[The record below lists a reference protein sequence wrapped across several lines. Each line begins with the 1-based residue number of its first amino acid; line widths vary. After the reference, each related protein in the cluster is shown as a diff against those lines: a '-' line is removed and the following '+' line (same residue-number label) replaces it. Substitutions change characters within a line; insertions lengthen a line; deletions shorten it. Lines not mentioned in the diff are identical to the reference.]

1 MDNRKHR
8 TAKVTSC
15 AAAALGVLAASATQA
30 QQAPAQQ
37 SPAPTPAPSPSPT
50 RSPPPNVMYLPNVVP
65 ERFSIG
71 GTPSPTPTPVP
82 VPPPVV
88 DATPQAR
95 TAPAERA
102 AGQNRRTVP
111 QARTAE
117 PAPAPT
123 AAATPPGATSG
134 EPALPQSAP
143 APAPLPQQA
152 PVAVPAAP
160 PAAATPGWLWALGG
174 AGGMAL
180 LFAAFWAL
188 RRRRR
193 APHAA
198 FETPPDPVAV
208 PEPPLRAA
216 PPGIAPR
223 PRPPAPHAAAA
234 PPISSA
240 SSSDPFELVVRPLHL
255 EMNAEEVLLE
265 IELLIGNL
273 QPGAAEAIRAS
284 LALISAN
291 PDQDRHVAGF
301 HANPVADP
309 AGRAFDL
316 AAGAGGRMPARL
328 RVRREHLHV
337 VQVGGRPMFVPL
349 VMVDLRWRAGLSVR
363 RFGADFMIGT
373 AGQGAKLGPIWLDRA
388 QLSAPLAATRY
399 FPKQAPVAA

>member
-1 MDNRKHR
+1 
-8 TAKVTSC
+8 
-15 AAAALGVLAASATQA
+15 
-30 QQAPAQQ
+30 
-37 SPAPTPAPSPSPT
+37 
-50 RSPPPNVMYLPNVVP
+50 
-65 ERFSIG
+65 
-71 GTPSPTPTPVP
+71 
-82 VPPPVV
+82 
-88 DATPQAR
+88 
-95 TAPAERA
+95 
-102 AGQNRRTVP
+102 
-111 QARTAE
+111 
-117 PAPAPT
+117 
-123 AAATPPGATSG
+123 
-134 EPALPQSAP
+134 
-143 APAPLPQQA
+143 
-152 PVAVPAAP
+152 
-160 PAAATPGWLWALGG
+160 
-174 AGGMAL
+174 MAL
-180 LFAAFWAL
+180 LLGAFWAL

-193 APHAA
+193 APDAG
-198 FETPPDPVAV
+198 FETSPEPVAV

-223 PRPPAPHAAAA
+223 PQPAARPAAAA
-234 PPISSA
+234 PPVSPTG
-240 SSSDPFELVVRPLHL
+240 SDPFELIVRPLHL

-273 QPGAAEAIRAS
+273 QPGPAEAIRPS

-291 PDQDRHVAGF
+291 PDQDLHVAGF

-373 AGQGAKLGPIWLDRA
+373 AGQGPKLGPIWLDRA
-388 QLSAPLAATRY
+388 QLPAPLAATRY

>member
-1 MDNRKHR
+1 
-8 TAKVTSC
+8 
-15 AAAALGVLAASATQA
+15 
-30 QQAPAQQ
+30 
-37 SPAPTPAPSPSPT
+37 
-50 RSPPPNVMYLPNVVP
+50 
-65 ERFSIG
+65 
-71 GTPSPTPTPVP
+71 
-82 VPPPVV
+82 
-88 DATPQAR
+88 
-95 TAPAERA
+95 
-102 AGQNRRTVP
+102 
-111 QARTAE
+111 
-117 PAPAPT
+117 
-123 AAATPPGATSG
+123 
-134 EPALPQSAP
+134 
-143 APAPLPQQA
+143 
-152 PVAVPAAP
+152 
-160 PAAATPGWLWALGG
+160 
-174 AGGMAL
+174 MAL
-180 LFAAFWAL
+180 LLGAFWAL

-193 APHAA
+193 APDAG
-198 FETPPDPVAV
+198 FEAPPEPVAV

-223 PRPPAPHAAAA
+223 PRPAAPPAAAA
-234 PPISSA
+234 PPTSPSLG
-240 SSSDPFELVVRPLHL
+240 SDPFELVVRPLHL
-255 EMNAEEVLLE
+255 ELNAEEVLLE

-373 AGQGAKLGPIWLDRA
+373 AGQGPKLGPIWLDRA
-388 QLSAPLAATRY
+388 QISAPLAATRY
-399 FPKQAPVAA
+399 LPRPAPVAA